1 MMARTQPDLT
11 ALRHLVSPKQ
21 IRAIA
26 GSGERINVLDG
37 PVRSGKTVSTLV
49 RWIIYCAE
57 GPPGELLLTGKNLY
71 SVYRNLII
79 PLQDPALMGPLACL
93 TQYTAGSPSG
103 TCAGRRFHVIGANDV
118 RSENRLRGFTLA
130 GALADEAVLIPREF
144 WNQML
149 ARMSVPGA
157 QLFATTNPD
166 SPYHWLL
173 TDFIGKQGQPGMNLT
188 RFRFKLDDNPSL
200 TDEYKAAISAE
211 YTGMLH
217 RRMVLGEWSAAEGAI
232 YDCFDP
238 DVHVVDI
245 CPVITRWLCCS
256 IDYGTTNPF
265 DAILLGLG
273 ADKRLYAV
281 AEFRWDSKARHRQL
295 TDAEYAVMLRDWL
308 ASVRVPG
315 SELRGVTPEHVV
327 VDPSATSFIAQ
338 LHRDR
343 MQPHK
348 ALNAVSDGIR
358 TVASL
363 FATGRLKIHAS
374 CEDLRRELTGYVWDE
389 AQQLKGIDAPVKRD
403 DHSVDALRYGIAT
416 TRQIWQSRIAPQAP
430 PINHEAQFDLAGGW
444 R

>member
-1 MMARTQPDLT
+1 MARTQPDLT

-26 GSGERINVLDG
+26 GSGERINILDG

-49 RWIIYCAE
+49 RWIIYCAS

-103 TCAGRRFHVIGANDV
+103 TCVGRRFHVIGANDI

-130 GALADEAVLIPREF
+130 GALADEAVLFPREF

-149 ARMSVPGA
+149 ARMSVNGA

-173 TDFIGKQGQPGMNLT
+173 TDFIGKQDQPGMNLA

-200 TDEYKAAISAE
+200 TAEFKASIAAE
-211 YTGMLH
+211 YTGMLY
-217 RRMVLGEWSAAEGAI
+217 RRMVLGEWTAAEGAI
-232 YDCFDP
+232 YDMFDP
-238 DVHVVDI
+238 GVHVVDI
-245 CPVITRWLCCS
+245 CPVITRWLCAAV
-256 IDYGTTNPF
+256 DYGTTNPF
-265 DAILLGLG
+265 HAVLIGLG
-273 ADKRLYAV
+273 ADRRLYVV

-295 TDAEYAVMLRDWL
+295 TDAEYVVMLRDWL
-308 ASVRVPG
+308 GSVRHPG
-315 SELRGVTPEHVV
+315 SELRGIVPERIV
-327 VDPSATSFIAQ
+327 VDPSATSFIAA
-338 LHRDR
+338 LHRQR

-348 ALNAVSDGIR
+348 ALNAVGDGIR

-363 FATGRLKIHAS
+363 LATDRLKIHAS
-374 CEDLRRELTGYVWDE
+374 CEHLRREITTYVWDDKE
-389 AQQLKGIDAPVKRD
+389 QIKGIDAPVKRD
-403 DHSVDALRYGIAT
+403 DHGVDALRYGLAT
-416 TRQIWQSRIAPQAP
+416 TRQLWQNKIVPVVAPV
-430 PINHEAQFDLAGGW
+430 NHEDTFDLAGGW